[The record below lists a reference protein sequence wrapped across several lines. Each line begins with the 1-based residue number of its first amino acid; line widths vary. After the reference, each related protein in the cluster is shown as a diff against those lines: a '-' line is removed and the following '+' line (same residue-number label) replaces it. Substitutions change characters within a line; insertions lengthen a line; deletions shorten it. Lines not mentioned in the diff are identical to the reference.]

1 MLPEIASFR
10 HLLLLHLS
18 ASLRYPLLTVPR
30 LKAVPV
36 DRSSF
41 TNTDRL
47 ELTTVNSSQLITVNG
62 PSFKT
67 LPRFFSLFY
76 LLMFVQRVNYGE
88 ISVIPFIF
96 PLYSHYYLL
105 LLRANYETIILYNHM
120 ANVIKLR
127 KGLDINLKGK
137 AAEELSTVK
146 EPGFYALVPDDFPGV
161 TPKVV
166 VKEQEY
172 VMAGG
177 PLFID
182 KNHPELKFVS
192 PVSGVVTSVE
202 RGARRKVLNIV
213 VEAAAEQDYEE
224 FGKKDVSKLDGEAVK
239 AALLEA
245 GMFAFM
251 KQRPYDVI
259 ADPTVA
265 PRAIFISAFDSNP
278 LAPDFEYVLKG
289 EEANFQTGLDALAKI
304 AKTYLGISIKQKS
317 TALTQAKNVTVT
329 VFDGPN
335 PAGNVGVQ
343 INHVAPVVKGET
355 VWTIGA
361 EAVIFIGRLF
371 NTGRVDLTRTVAV
384 TGSEVVKPA
393 YCKLKVGALLTHVFA
408 GNVTKDK
415 ELRYIS
421 GNVLT
426 GKQVK
431 PNGFLGAF
439 DSQLTVIP
447 EGDDIH
453 EMLGWIMP
461 RFNQFSVNRSYFSW
475 LMGNKKEY
483 VLDARIKGG
492 ERHMI
497 MSGEYDKVFPMDIL
511 PEFLIKAIIAGD
523 IDRMEALGIYEVA
536 PEDFALCEFVDS
548 SKLELQRIVRAGL
561 DMLRAEMM

>member
-1 MLPEIASFR
+1 MNLVF
-10 HLLLLHLS
+10 
-18 ASLRYPLLTVPR
+18 
-30 LKAVPV
+30 
-36 DRSSF
+36 
-41 TNTDRL
+41 
-47 ELTTVNSSQLITVNG
+47 VNE
-62 PSFKT
+62 
-67 LPRFFSLFY
+67 R
-76 LLMFVQRVNYGE
+76 NYGNF
-88 ISVIPFIF
+88 SVIPFF
-96 PLYSHYYLL
+96 FALYSRSFLL
-105 LLRANYETIILYNHM
+105 LLRQINETIILYTRM

-137 AAEELSTVK
+137 AAQELKPVK
-146 EPGFYALVPDDFPGV
+146 EPGFYALVPDDFTGI

-224 FGKKDVSKLDGEAVK
+224 FGKKNVNALDGESVK

-245 GMFAFM
+245 GMFAFIR
-251 KQRPYDVI
+251 QRPYDVI
-259 ADPTVA
+259 ADPTMF
-265 PRAIFISAFDSNP
+265 PKAIFVSAFDSNP
-278 LAPDFEYVLKG
+278 LAPDFEFVLKG
-289 EEANFQTGLDALAKI
+289 EEANFQTGLDALAKM
-304 AKTYLGISIKQKS
+304 AKTYLSISVKQKT

-329 VFDGPN
+329 AFDGPN

-343 INHVAPVVKGET
+343 INHISPVVKGET

-371 NTGRVDLTRTVAV
+371 NTGRVDMTRKVAV
-384 TGSEVVKPA
+384 TGSEVLRPA
-393 YCKLKVGALLTHVFA
+393 YCNLKVGALLTNVFS
-408 GNVTKDK
+408 GNVTTDK
-415 ELRYIS
+415 SLRYIS

-426 GKQVK
+426 GKKVS
-431 PNGFLGAF
+431 PNGYLGAF

-447 EGDDIH
+447 EGDNIH

-461 RFNQFSVNRSYFSW
+461 RFNQFSVNHSYFSW
-475 LMGNKKEY
+475 LMGKNKEY

-497 MSGEYDKVFPMDIL
+497 MSNEYDKVFPMDIY
-511 PEFLIKAIIAGD
+511 PEYLVKAIIAGD

-536 PEDFALCEFVDS
+536 PEDFALCEFVCS
-548 SKLELQRIVRAGL
+548 SKVEVQRIVRAGL
-561 DMLRAEMM
+561 DMLRAEMA